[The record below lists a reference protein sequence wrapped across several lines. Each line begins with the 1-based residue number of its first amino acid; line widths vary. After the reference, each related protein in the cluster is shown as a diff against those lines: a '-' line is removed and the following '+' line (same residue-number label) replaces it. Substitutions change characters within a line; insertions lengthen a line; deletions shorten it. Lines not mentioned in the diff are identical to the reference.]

1 MKVLKPVLKTQTLL
15 IITFGI
21 VPCKH
26 SSPAFLPRDGEVC
39 VPGLAIASTEQ
50 EISLKVLALARFC
63 GYLKPFFPKI
73 KPFKSGSK

>member
-1 MKVLKPVLKTQTLL
+1 MKALKPVIKKQRLL

-26 SSPAFLPRDGEVC
+26 STPAFLPRDGEVC
-39 VPGLAIASTEQ
+39 VPELAIASTEK

-63 GYLKPFFPKI
+63 SYLKPFFPKI
-73 KPFKSGSK
+73 KSFKSGSK